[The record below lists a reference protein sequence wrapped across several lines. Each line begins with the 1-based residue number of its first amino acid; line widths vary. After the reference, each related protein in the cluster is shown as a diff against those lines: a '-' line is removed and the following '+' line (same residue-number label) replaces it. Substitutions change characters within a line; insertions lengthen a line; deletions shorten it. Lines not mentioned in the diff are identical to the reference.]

1 MKIRSLLVLSA
12 LLLFIKAHAFA
23 FYDPGAGRWLS
34 KDPIGERGGLNLYSF
49 IVNSAVN
56 HVDVLGLVGKG
67 PCLEVPIT
75 SVFSAPNT
83 GWTQTK
89 MDPVELELGSYVVT
103 VSAIEVKW
111 EARVTVDCN
120 CGAGYCDR
128 KASGT
133 RIEKQRVELVDIIL
147 GQSLNPLPAEIPTP
161 TSAAAF
167 IGETLAARFTEILG
181 HTKYKPLD
189 VGEMQRQANLVKPST
204 PRQGKWKNGD
214 PCAQFQRR

>member
-83 GWTQTK
+83 G
-89 MDPVELELGSYVVT
+89 
-103 VSAIEVKW
+103 
-111 EARVTVDCN
+111 
-120 CGAGYCDR
+120 
-128 KASGT
+128 
-133 RIEKQRVELVDIIL
+133 
-147 GQSLNPLPAEIPTP
+147 
-161 TSAAAF
+161 
-167 IGETLAARFTEILG
+167 
-181 HTKYKPLD
+181 
-189 VGEMQRQANLVKPST
+189 
-204 PRQGKWKNGD
+204 
-214 PCAQFQRR
+214 